1 MASNENFIKFRAAIE
16 EMSQDEMFGTLKAL
30 VGTRSWV
37 AIMKYQQA
45 RRSMAADS
53 LLSMDPVKNPSQISK
68 TQGILSG
75 LSDLEELVFKLNEE
89 QKPEEN

>member
-53 LLSMDPVKNPSQISK
+53 LCRWIQLK
-68 TQGILSG
+68 THHKFLKHREYCLGFLT
-75 LSDLEELVFKLNEE
+75 
-89 QKPEEN
+89 